1 MAGERYDPFGAGPFA
16 AGVRTLEIQDRGRGR
31 MFPCEIWYPAASP
44 PPSSPPGG
52 QAEQRDA
59 PAQPGEHPLTIFSH
73 FSGGVL
79 PST

>member
-1 MAGERYDPFGAGPFA
+1 MAAERYDPFVVGPFA
-16 AGVRTLEIQDRGRGR
+16 VGVRTLEIQDRGRGR
-31 MFPCEIWYPAASP
+31 VYPAASP
-44 PPSSPPGG
+44 PPSSSLAGG